1 LDDIYT
7 FIVRGSASKL
17 PRGYIWLVPV
27 WFGILA
33 VLTLIAGHEISGRI
47 PVWLGATE
55 LGSLLLACLTVF
67 CVMATVRRNAFRVS
81 SHGIW
86 LGCST
91 TRKRPRLRQ
100 VHISWADVA
109 QVRMAAT
116 YYGTLLE
123 ISLGPSARI
132 VHRPGAGRQALVLL
146 GALIMPVGFGRGRPG
161 LTAARENPPR
171 YLVRVC
177 DVPPAE
183 LRDVLTLV
191 KSTPAPV
198 RILTRAGPLRF
209 PPMERRAAYAGLMAP
224 AGIAGPPVGIA
235 TPPTPVEAANRAI

>member
-33 VLTLIAGHEISGRI
+33 VLALIAGHEISGRM

-55 LGSLLLACLTVF
+55 LGSLLLACVTVF
-67 CVMATVRRNAFRVS
+67 CVLATVRRNAFRVS

-109 QVRMAAT
+109 QIRMAAT

-132 VHRPGAGRQALVLL
+132 VHRPSAGRQALVLL

-171 YLVRVC
+171 YLVKVC
-177 DVPPAE
+177 DAPPAE

-198 RILTRAGPLRF
+198 RILTKAGPLRF
-209 PPMERRAAYAGLMAP
+209 PPMERRAVA
-224 AGIAGPPVGIA
+224 VGIA
-235 TPPTPVEAANRAI
+235 TQSTPVEAANRAI

>member
-1 LDDIYT
+1 MPI
-7 FIVRGSASKL
+7 
-17 PRGYIWLVPV
+17 
-27 WFGILA
+27 
-33 VLTLIAGHEISGRI
+33 
-47 PVWLGATE
+47 WLGATE

-67 CVMATVRRNAFRVS
+67 CVLATVRRNAFRVS

-116 YYGTLLE
+116 RYGALLE

-161 LTAARENPPR
+161 LTSARENPPR
-171 YLVRVC
+171 YLVKVC
-177 DVPPAE
+177 DVTPAE
-183 LRDVLTLV
+183 LREVLTLV
-191 KSTPAPV
+191 KSTPAAV
-198 RILTRAGPLRF
+198 RILTKAGPLRF
-209 PPMERRAAYAGLMAP
+209 PPMERRAVSVGLTAS
-224 AGIAGPPVGIA
+224 PVGIGA
-235 TPPTPVEAANRAI
+235 SSVGLTAPQPPVEANRAS